1 MARENDGTP
10 LKELIN
16 KYLDSI
22 NIKSKIFEI
31 NIKEHWEK
39 VMGTFI
45 AQKTK
50 DISLKEGVLT
60 LKIDSPII
68 KNELKMGKSK
78 IIDLLHQEIG
88 QKCISEINIR

>member
-10 LKELIN
+10 LKKLIDV
-16 KYLDSI
+16 YLDSI

-45 AQKTK
+45 AQKTSNIK
-50 DISLKEGVLT
+50 LNDGILEI
-60 LKIDSPII
+60 KIDSPII
-68 KNELKMGKSK
+68 KSELSLGKTK
-78 IIDLLHQEIG
+78 IKALLHEEIG
-88 QKCISEINIR
+88 TECIKEINIR

>member
-1 MARENDGTP
+1 MARDNDGTP

-50 DISLKEGVLT
+50 NINLKNGVLT

-68 KNELKMGKSK
+68 KNELNMGKSK
-78 IIDLLHQEIG
+78 IIDLLHKEIG
-88 QKCISEINIR
+88 QNCIIEIIIR